1 MIQATFRVVPP
12 GERRQELIEVLS
24 CMKEPTEALDGC
36 RGYQILQ
43 DMDDRRAISW
53 LEWWDCMADLEAHI
67 RSDRFRRLLPY
78 IEMSVAP
85 PEVMVG
91 VIDPAYGMEFI
102 ANTIVSKQASK
113 NRIEKGDRS

>member
-12 GERRQELIEVLS
+12 RERQQELIEVLS

-43 DMDDRRAISW
+43 DVNDRRAVSW
-53 LEWWDCMADLEAHI
+53 LEWWDCLADLEAHL

-78 IEMSVAP
+78 IEMSVTP

-91 VIDPAYGMEFI
+91 VIDPLHGMEFVV
-102 ANTIVSKQASK
+102 NTIVSERASEK
-113 NRIEKGDRS
+113 PIEIE

>member
-1 MIQATFRVVPP
+1 MIQATFRVVSP
-12 GERRQELIEVLS
+12 GERQQELIEVLS

-43 DMDDRRAISW
+43 DVNDRRAISW

-78 IEMSVAP
+78 IEMSVTP

-91 VIDPAYGMEFI
+91 VIDPLHGMEFVV
-102 ANTIVSKQASK
+102 NTIVSEQASE
-113 NRIEKGDRS
+113 NRKEKGDRS

>member
-12 GERRQELIEVLS
+12 GDRQQELIEVLS

-43 DMDDRRAISW
+43 DVNDRRAISW

-85 PEVMVG
+85 PEVTVG
-91 VIDPAYGMEFI
+91 VIDPVRGPEFI
-102 ANTIVSKQASK
+102 VNTIVSEQASEK
-113 NRIEKGDRS
+113 PIE

>member
-1 MIQATFRVVPP
+1 MIQATFRVVTP
-12 GERRQELIEVLS
+12 GDKQQELIEVLS

-53 LEWWDCMADLEAHI
+53 LERWDCIADLEAHV

-78 IEMSVAP
+78 IEMSVIP

-91 VIDPAYGMEFI
+91 EIDPLLGMEFI
-102 ANTIVSKQASK
+102 VNTIVSEPAGKK
-113 NRIEKGDRS
+113 PNE

>member
-12 GERRQELIEVLS
+12 GDKQQELIEVLS

-36 RGYQILQ
+36 KGYHILQ

-53 LEWWDCMADLEAHI
+53 LGRWDCIADLEAHI
-67 RSDRFRRLLPY
+67 GSARFRRLLPY
-78 IEMSVAP
+78 IEMSVEP

-91 VIDPAYGMEFI
+91 EIDPLYGMEFI
-102 ANTIVSKQASK
+102 VNTIVSKQASEK
-113 NRIEKGDRS
+113 PIKKGDRS